1 MRVFAQCVAIKSEN
15 EQKTSISILG
25 EAFHMGISE
34 RQNEILRIVK
44 DNTYVSVNELSRRTF
59 TSPSSIRRD
68 LTHLE
73 NLGLV
78 NRSYGGAS
86 LPEINGRVAGFYN
99 RCGKNVKEKR
109 LIAQK
114 AAALLRSGQ
123 SILLDSSTTA
133 SFMIPHIAK
142 IDSAVVFTNNLEIA
156 ANAIKQGIRTHCI
169 GGASIGGSVSL
180 GGSQTY
186 KALADIRVDIMFFSS
201 QSLSVDDMITDSTE
215 EENYVRSVMLER
227 AEKTVFLCDSTKFN
241 TKSLYTLTSLDRI
254 DYAVFDRAFEGLAT
268 KSTLL

>member
-1 MRVFAQCVAIKSEN
+1 
-15 EQKTSISILG
+15 
-25 EAFHMGISE
+25 MGISE
-34 RQNEILRIVK
+34 RQNEILKIIGE
-44 DNTYVSVNELSRRTF
+44 NTYVSVNELSRRTF

-68 LTHLE
+68 LTRLE

-99 RCGKNVKEKR
+99 RLTKSIKEKR

-114 AAALLRSGQ
+114 ASALLKSGQ

-133 SFMIPHIAK
+133 SFIIPYIAK

-156 ANAIKQGIRTHCI
+156 VSAIKQGICTHCV
-169 GGASIGGSVSL
+169 GGSSINGSVSL
-180 GGSQTY
+180 GGSQAY
-186 KALADIRVDIMFFSS
+186 KALSDISVDIMFFSS
-201 QSLSVDDMITDSTE
+201 QSLSIDGMISDSTE

-227 AEKTVFLCDSTKFN
+227 ANKTVFLCDSTKFN
-241 TKSLYTLTSLDRI
+241 TKSLYTLTSLDCI
-254 DYAVFDRAFEGLAT
+254 DYVVFDRDFDGLIT
-268 KSTLL
+268 KARLL

>member
-1 MRVFAQCVAIKSEN
+1 
-15 EQKTSISILG
+15 
-25 EAFHMGISE
+25 MGISE
-34 RQNEILRIVK
+34 RQNEILKIIGE
-44 DNTYVSVNELSRRTF
+44 NTYVSVNELSRRTF

-68 LTHLE
+68 LTRLE

-99 RCGKNVKEKR
+99 RLTKSIKEKR

-114 AAALLRSGQ
+114 ASALLKSGQ

-133 SFMIPHIAK
+133 SFMIPYIAK

-156 ANAIKQGIRTHCI
+156 VSAIKQGICTHCV
-169 GGASIGGSVSL
+169 GGSSINGSVSL
-180 GGSQTY
+180 GGSQAY
-186 KALADIRVDIMFFSS
+186 KALSDISVDIMFFSS
-201 QSLSVDDMITDSTE
+201 QSLSIDGMISDSTE

-227 AEKTVFLCDSTKFN
+227 ANKTVFLCDSTKFN
-241 TKSLYTLTSLDRI
+241 TKSLYTLTSLDCI
-254 DYAVFDRAFEGLAT
+254 DYVVFDKDFDELIT
-268 KSTLL
+268 KARLL

>member
-1 MRVFAQCVAIKSEN
+1 
-15 EQKTSISILG
+15 
-25 EAFHMGISE
+25 MGISE
-34 RQNEILRIVK
+34 RQSQILKIIGE
-44 DNTYVSVNELSRRTF
+44 NTYVGVNELSRITF

-86 LPEINGRVAGFYN
+86 LPEISGRVAGFYN
-99 RCGKNVKEKR
+99 RCTKSIKEKR

-114 AAALLRSGQ
+114 AASLLKRGQ

-142 IDSAVVFTNNLEIA
+142 VDSAVVFTNNLETA
-156 ANAIKQGIRTHCI
+156 VSAIKEGITTHCI

-180 GGSQTY
+180 GGAQTY
-186 KALADIRVDIMFFSS
+186 RALSNINEDIMFFSS
-201 QSLSVDDMITDSTE
+201 QSLSSDGVITDSTE
-215 EENYVRSVMLER
+215 EENYVRCAMLER
-227 AEKTVFLCDSTKFN
+227 ADKTVFLCDSTKFN
-241 TKSLYTLTSLDRI
+241 TKSLYTLSSLDRI
-254 DYAVFDRAFEGLAT
+254 DYAVFDRNFDGLVT
-268 KSTLL
+268 KAKLL

>member
-1 MRVFAQCVAIKSEN
+1 
-15 EQKTSISILG
+15 
-25 EAFHMGISE
+25 MGISE
-34 RQNEILRIVK
+34 RQNEILKIIGE
-44 DNTYVSVNELSRRTF
+44 NTYVSVNELSRRTF

-68 LTHLE
+68 LTRLE

-99 RCGKNVKEKR
+99 RLTKSIKEKR

-114 AAALLRSGQ
+114 ASALLKSGQ

-133 SFMIPHIAK
+133 SFMIPYIAK

-156 ANAIKQGIRTHCI
+156 VSAIKQGICTHCI
-169 GGASIGGSVSL
+169 GGSSINGSVSL
-180 GGSQTY
+180 GGSQAY
-186 KALADIRVDIMFFSS
+186 KALLDIGVDIMFFSS
-201 QSLSVDDMITDSTE
+201 QSLSIDGMISDSTE

-227 AEKTVFLCDSTKFN
+227 AGKTVFLCDSTKFN
-241 TKSLYTLTSLDRI
+241 TKSLYTLTSLDCI
-254 DYAVFDRAFEGLAT
+254 DYVVFDRDFDGLTT
-268 KSTLL
+268 KARLL

>member
-1 MRVFAQCVAIKSEN
+1 MR
-15 EQKTSISILG
+15 
-25 EAFHMGISE
+25 ISE
-34 RQNEILRIVK
+34 RQNEILKIVK

-142 IDSAVVFTNNLEIA
+142 IDSAVVFTSNLEIA
-156 ANAIKQGIRTHCI
+156 VSAIKNGICTHCL

-186 KALADIRVDIMFFSS
+186 QALADIRVDIMFFSS
-201 QSLSVDDMITDSTE
+201 QSLSADGMITDSTE
-215 EENYVRSVMLER
+215 EENYVRRVMLER

-254 DYAVFDRAFEGLAT
+254 DYAVFDRAFEGLVT
-268 KSTLL
+268 QSTLL

>member
-1 MRVFAQCVAIKSEN
+1 
-15 EQKTSISILG
+15 
-25 EAFHMGISE
+25 MGISE
-34 RQNEILRIVK
+34 RQNEILKIVK
-44 DNTYVSVNELSRRTF
+44 EHTYVSVNELSRITF

-68 LTHLE
+68 LTRLE

-99 RCGKNVKEKR
+99 RSTKNVKEKR
-109 LIAQK
+109 LIAGK
-114 AAALLRSGQ
+114 ASALLKNGQ

-133 SFMIPHIAK
+133 SFMLPYIAK
-142 IDSAVVFTNNLEIA
+142 MDSAVVFTNNLEIA
-156 ANAIKQGIRTHCI
+156 VSAIKQGIRTHCI

-186 KALADIRVDIMFFSS
+186 KALADISVDMMFFSS
-201 QSLSVDDMITDSTE
+201 QSLSMDGMITDSTE

-227 AEKTVFLCDSTKFN
+227 ADKTAFLCDSTKFN
-241 TKSLYTLTSLDRI
+241 TRSLYTLTSLDCV
-254 DYAVFDRAFEGLAT
+254 DYAVFDRDFEGLVT
-268 KSTLL
+268 KATLL

>member
-1 MRVFAQCVAIKSEN
+1 
-15 EQKTSISILG
+15 
-25 EAFHMGISE
+25 MGLSE
-34 RQNEILRIVK
+34 RQNKILKIIGE
-44 DNTYVSVNELSRRTF
+44 NTYVSVNELSRLTF

-68 LTHLE
+68 LTRLE

-99 RCGKNVKEKR
+99 RSTKSIKEKR

-114 AAALLRSGQ
+114 AASLLKNGQ

-133 SFMIPHIAK
+133 SFMIPYIAK
-142 IDSAVVFTNNLEIA
+142 IDSAEIFTNNLEIA
-156 ANAIKQGIRTHCI
+156 VSAIKQGVRTHCI
-169 GGASIGGSVSL
+169 GGASINGSVSL

-186 KALADIRVDIMFFSS
+186 KALSDISVDIMFFSS
-201 QSLSVDDMITDSTE
+201 QSLSIDGMITDSTE

-227 AEKTVFLCDSTKFN
+227 ADKTVFLCDSTKFN
-241 TKSLYTLTSLDRI
+241 TKSLYTLSTLDCI
-254 DYAVFDRAFEGLAT
+254 DYAVFDRNFEGLVT